1 MQTIRR
7 LAGAFLILASLSGFS
22 IEANAQ
28 QLCLL
33 RDTAIEK
40 LQKNFEEQIVGRGLT
55 QEGKAMFEL
64 FTSETGTWTL
74 IVTDTEGNSCIIANG
89 EGWFELPIIKG
100 DPA

>member
-1 MQTIRR
+1 
-7 LAGAFLILASLSGFS
+7 
-22 IEANAQ
+22 
-28 QLCLL
+28 
-33 RDTAIEK
+33 
-40 LQKNFEEQIVGRGLT
+40 
-55 QEGKAMFEL
+55 MFEL